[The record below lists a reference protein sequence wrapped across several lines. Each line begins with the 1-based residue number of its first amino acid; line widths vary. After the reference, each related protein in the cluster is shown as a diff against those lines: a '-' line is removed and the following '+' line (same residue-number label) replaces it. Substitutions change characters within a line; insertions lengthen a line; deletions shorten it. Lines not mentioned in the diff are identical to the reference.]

1 MKRFITSILLFFSI
15 IWADRPITAED
26 IVNMR
31 YSAQPAMDANGTQIA
46 YVKIIPRR
54 ADEKRGGSYREIWVM
69 DSDGSNKRKF
79 TSSPINSWSP
89 QWTPNGNLSFL
100 SRRKEHH
107 SAIQVYVISNDGG
120 EATILTNHK
129 TGIGSYQWSP
139 NGKWIAFLSKDE
151 KSNEK
156 KKLEKDGFDMIVMDQ
171 DHIYTRLWIY
181 NVKTGAYQKVFKQ
194 NLNVASFTWT
204 PDSKSIVFQGTDKTG
219 SDRDLLERSIYRV
232 KAPNG
237 IPRKVLETTGKLGD
251 MAISPNSNNLAFL
264 GAISYNDP
272 IAQSIYLIPLKGG
285 MAKMLTPDFKESF
298 ITLDWIDDK
307 TVLGK
312 SYRGT
317 KTVLSTI
324 DIKDR
329 SLEGVANQ
337 TDLLIP
343 DEIIT
348 SVSYHRE
355 TGKLVIVSN
364 SQSNP
369 NEIFIGEVGSNTIK
383 RLTYSNPELD
393 DITLAKQETISWKSN
408 DGLMIEGVLT
418 YPLKYR
424 KGKRYPLV
432 LQIHGGPEGTSLDGW
447 NTRATYPVQLL
458 AANGFVV
465 LEPNYRGSGGRGVA
479 YSKADHDDLGGMEFE
494 DVLAGID
501 QLIDDGLVN
510 KNKVGTGGW
519 SYGGYFSAWAAT
531 KHSDRFKAS
540 MVGAG
545 LTNMIS
551 FMGTTDIPYEMSI
564 VHWNQWWFDNMEL
577 HWERSPLSHINN
589 AKTPTLVIHG
599 LRDERVHPEQG
610 MQLWQALRIKGVET
624 ELVLYPRE
632 PHGLLERSHKLDYM
646 DRLVGWYNKH
656 VK

>member
-171 DHIYTRLWIY
+171 DHIYTRLWVY

-324 DIKDR
+324 DIKDQ
-329 SLEGVANQ
+329 SLEGIANQ

>member
-107 SAIQVYVISNDGG
+107 SAIQVYVISTDGG

-171 DHIYTRLWIY
+171 DHIYTRLWVY

-264 GAISYNDP
+264 GATSYNDP

-324 DIKDR
+324 DIKDQ
-329 SLEGVANQ
+329 SLEGIANQ

>member
-171 DHIYTRLWIY
+171 DHIYTRLWVY

-194 NLNVASFTWT
+194 NLNVASFTWA

>member
-46 YVKIIPRR
+46 YVKITPRR

-89 QWTPNGNLSFL
+89 QWTPNGNLAFL

-171 DHIYTRLWIY
+171 DHIYTRLWVY

-194 NLNVASFTWT
+194 NLNVASFTWA

-264 GAISYNDP
+264 GATSYNDP

-348 SVSYHRE
+348 FVSYHRE

-369 NEIFIGEVGSNTIK
+369 NEIFMGEVGSNTIK

-656 VK
+656 MK

>member
-107 SAIQVYVISNDGG
+107 SAIQVYVISTDGG

-324 DIKDR
+324 DIKDQ
-329 SLEGVANQ
+329 SLEGIANQ

>member
-329 SLEGVANQ
+329 SLEGIANQ

>member
-194 NLNVASFTWT
+194 NLNVASFTWA

-264 GAISYNDP
+264 GATSYNDP

-324 DIKDR
+324 DIKDQ
-329 SLEGVANQ
+329 SLEGIANQ

>member
-171 DHIYTRLWIY
+171 DHIYTRLWVY

-264 GAISYNDP
+264 GATSYNDP

>member
-107 SAIQVYVISNDGG
+107 SAIQVYVISTDGG

>member
-107 SAIQVYVISNDGG
+107 SAIQVYVISTDGG

-204 PDSKSIVFQGTDKTG
+204 PDSRSIVFQGTDKTG

>member
-107 SAIQVYVISNDGG
+107 SAIQVYVISTDGG

-171 DHIYTRLWIY
+171 DHIYTRLWVY

-194 NLNVASFTWT
+194 NLNVASFTWA

-324 DIKDR
+324 DIKDQ
-329 SLEGVANQ
+329 SLEGIANQ

>member
-31 YSAQPAMDANGTQIA
+31 YSAQPAMDVNGTQIA

-171 DHIYTRLWIY
+171 DHIYTRLWVY
-181 NVKTGAYQKVFKQ
+181 NVITGAYQKVFKQ
-194 NLNVASFTWT
+194 NLNVASFTWA

-364 SQSNP
+364 SQTNP

>member
-171 DHIYTRLWIY
+171 DHIYTRLWVY
-181 NVKTGAYQKVFKQ
+181 NVITGAYQKVFKQ
-194 NLNVASFTWT
+194 NLNVASFTWA

-329 SLEGVANQ
+329 SLEGIANQ

>member
-107 SAIQVYVISNDGG
+107 SAIQVYVISTDGG

-171 DHIYTRLWIY
+171 DHIYTRLWVY

-324 DIKDR
+324 DIIDQ
-329 SLEGVANQ
+329 SLEGIANQ

>member
-89 QWTPNGNLSFL
+89 QWTPNGNLAFL

-324 DIKDR
+324 DIKDQ
-329 SLEGVANQ
+329 SLEGIANQ

>member
-89 QWTPNGNLSFL
+89 QWTPNGNLAFL

-171 DHIYTRLWIY
+171 DHIYTRLWVY

-264 GAISYNDP
+264 GATSYNDP

-324 DIKDR
+324 DIKDQ
-329 SLEGVANQ
+329 SLEGIANQ

-369 NEIFIGEVGSNTIK
+369 NEIFMGEVGSNTIK

>member
-107 SAIQVYVISNDGG
+107 SAIQVYVISTDGG

-171 DHIYTRLWIY
+171 DHIYTRLWVY

-324 DIKDR
+324 DIKDQ
-329 SLEGVANQ
+329 SLEGIANQ

>member
-171 DHIYTRLWIY
+171 DHIYTRLWVY

-264 GAISYNDP
+264 GATSYNDP

-324 DIKDR
+324 DIKDQ
-329 SLEGVANQ
+329 SLEGIANQ

>member
-69 DSDGSNKRKF
+69 DTDGSNQRKF

-107 SAIQVYVISNDGG
+107 SAIQVYLISTDGG

-181 NVKTGAYQKVFKQ
+181 NVKTGAYQRVFKQ
-194 NLNVASFTWT
+194 NLNVASFTWA

>member
-251 MAISPNSNNLAFL
+251 MAISPNSNHLAFL

-285 MAKMLTPDFKESF
+285 RVKMLTPDFKESF

-324 DIKDR
+324 DIKDQ

>member
-107 SAIQVYVISNDGG
+107 SAIQVYVISTDGG

-171 DHIYTRLWIY
+171 DHIYTRLWVY

>member
-264 GAISYNDP
+264 GATSYNDP

>member
-1 MKRFITSILLFFSI
+1 M
-15 IWADRPITAED
+15 
-26 IVNMR
+26 
-31 YSAQPAMDANGTQIA
+31 
-46 YVKIIPRR
+46 
-54 ADEKRGGSYREIWVM
+54 
-69 DSDGSNKRKF
+69 
-79 TSSPINSWSP
+79 
-89 QWTPNGNLSFL
+89 
-100 SRRKEHH
+100 
-107 SAIQVYVISNDGG
+107 
-120 EATILTNHK
+120 
-129 TGIGSYQWSP
+129 
-139 NGKWIAFLSKDE
+139 
-151 KSNEK
+151 
-156 KKLEKDGFDMIVMDQ
+156 
-171 DHIYTRLWIY
+171 
-181 NVKTGAYQKVFKQ
+181 
-194 NLNVASFTWT
+194 
-204 PDSKSIVFQGTDKTG
+204 
-219 SDRDLLERSIYRV
+219 
-232 KAPNG
+232 
-237 IPRKVLETTGKLGD
+237 
-251 MAISPNSNNLAFL
+251 
-264 GAISYNDP
+264 
-272 IAQSIYLIPLKGG
+272 
-285 MAKMLTPDFKESF
+285 
-298 ITLDWIDDK
+298 
-307 TVLGK
+307 
-312 SYRGT
+312 
-317 KTVLSTI
+317 
-324 DIKDR
+324 
-329 SLEGVANQ
+329 
-337 TDLLIP
+337 
-343 DEIIT
+343 
-348 SVSYHRE
+348 
-355 TGKLVIVSN
+355 
-364 SQSNP
+364 
-369 NEIFIGEVGSNTIK
+369 
-383 RLTYSNPELD
+383 
-393 DITLAKQETISWKSN
+393 
-408 DGLMIEGVLT
+408 
-418 YPLKYR
+418 KYR